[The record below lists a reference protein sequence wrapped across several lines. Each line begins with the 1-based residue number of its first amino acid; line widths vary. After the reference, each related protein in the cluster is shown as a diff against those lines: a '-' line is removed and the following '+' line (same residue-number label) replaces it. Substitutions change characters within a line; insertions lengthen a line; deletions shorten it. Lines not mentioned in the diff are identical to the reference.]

1 MILFFKTPQQSVI
14 ATEVNHTLSEQETQE
29 LCWLYGGATLLEGDS
44 LDGFFVGP
52 RREMVTPWSTNAV
65 EITQNMGLSGIKRI
79 EEYFPVDNKDADHD
93 PMLQRMY
100 DGLDQDIFT
109 INIKPEPI
117 KHVENLEEYNEQE
130 GLALSPEEI
139 EYLHGLEKQN
149 GRPLTDSEIFG
160 FAQINSEH
168 CRHKIFGGTF
178 IIDGKEMESSLFA
191 MIKKTTQENPN
202 KILSAYKDNVAFAQG
217 PVVEQFAPKDQS
229 TSDWFQVKDIESVI
243 SLKAETHNFPT
254 TVEPFN
260 GAATGTGGEI
270 RDRMGGGVGSWP
282 IAGTAVYMTAY
293 PRLKEAPAPN
303 PSPSGAGKSLRDWE
317 DILPVRQWLYQ
328 TPEQILIKASNGA
341 SDFGN
346 KFGQPLIC
354 GSVLTFEHQE
364 GSGSATAQPTK
375 YAYDKVIMLA
385 GGVGYGTKR
394 DCLKKEPQKGNKVV
408 VVGGDNYRIGLGG
421 GSVSSVD
428 TGRYSN
434 GIELNAVQ
442 RANPEMQKRAYNLVR
457 ALCEEEVN
465 PVVSI
470 HDHGSAGHL
479 NCLSELVEECGG
491 EIDMT
496 KLPIGDQTL
505 SSKEIIA
512 NESQERMGLLIDE
525 KHIEHVRKIAERE
538 RAPLYVVG
546 ETTGDAHFSFKQGD
560 GVKPFDLDVAQ
571 MFGHSPKTIMRD
583 NTVERHYADV
593 TYSQD
598 KIEEYL
604 ERVLQ
609 LEAVACKDWLTNKV
623 DRSVTGKIARQ
634 QCQGEIQLPLSDC
647 GVVALDYRGIKGIA
661 TALGH
666 APQAGL
672 ASPKAG
678 SVLSVAEALTNI
690 VWAPLSEGL
699 DSISLSANWMWPCRS
714 QEGEDARLYSAV
726 KALSDFC
733 CDLHI
738 NVPTGKDSLSL
749 SQQYPNGE
757 KIISPGTVI
766 VSAGGEVS
774 DIKKVVS
781 PVVKNDRHCSLYH
794 IDFSFDEQRLGGSA
808 FAQSLGKVGDDVPTV
823 KNPEY
828 FADAFNAIQEM
839 IQRGWIVAGHDISAG
854 GLITTLLEMCFANTR
869 GGMHINLHDLCGA
882 SRLNDKGQMTNDKGC
897 DIVKV
902 LFAENPGV
910 VIEVSDE
917 HKFEF
922 KEFME
927 EQGIGYAKIGY
938 PVEDSRSIVV
948 VCPQNGGN
956 AAAQPTELTFDID
969 HLRDVW
975 YKTSYL
981 LDRKQSFNGKAKERF
996 ENYKQQPLEMKFP
1009 RGFTGRL
1016 SQYGTVKNGR
1026 IEELKNGSTST
1037 LQSFNSS
1044 ILRPK
1049 AAIIREKGTNGER
1062 EMAYS
1067 MYLAGFD
1074 VKDVMMTDLISGR
1087 ETLEDINF
1095 IVFCG
1100 GFSNSDVLGSAK
1112 GWAGAFLFN
1121 PKAKEA
1127 LDKFYARKDT
1137 LSLGICNGCQLMV
1150 ELGLT
1155 EAPLSAP
1162 EGDTIVSAD
1171 KTNEAPSGAVGGAIR
1186 MLHNDSHKFE
1196 SEFITLQ
1203 IPQNDSVMFGSLSG
1217 SKLGLWVA
1225 HGEGKFS
1232 LPEAESAYNVVAK
1245 YNYHGYPANP
1255 NGSDYDVAGIC
1266 SADGRHLC
1274 MMPHL
1279 ERAIFPWQNAWY
1291 PANRRNDEVTPWI
1304 EAFVNARKW
1313 IEKCTMHNA

>member
-1 MILFFKTPQQSVI
+1 MILFFKTPQNSVI
-14 ATEVNHTLSEQETQE
+14 ATETSRQLTQDEIKE
-29 LCWLYGGATLLEGDS
+29 LCWLYGEAELVNVDKME
-44 LDGFFVGP
+44 GFFIGP

-65 EITQNMGLSGIKRI
+65 EITQNMGISDIKRI
-79 EEYFPVDNKDADHD
+79 EEYFPVASEDADHD

-100 DGLDQDIFT
+100 KGIDQTIFT

-117 KHVENLEEYNEQE
+117 KYVDNLEEYNEQE

-139 EYLHGLEKQN
+139 EYLHGIEKQN

-217 PVVEQFAPKDQS
+217 PIVEQFAPKDQS
-229 TSDWFQVKDIESVI
+229 TSDYFQVKDIESVI

-293 PRLKEAPAPN
+293 PRLHDDN
-303 PSPSGAGKSLRDWE
+303 GAARDWE

-328 TPEQILIKASNGA
+328 TPQQILTKASNGA

-364 GSGSATAQPTK
+364 GKEK

-394 DCLKKEPQKGNKVV
+394 DCLKKEPQPGNKVV

-457 ALCEEEVN
+457 ALCEEDVN

-571 MFGHSPKTIMRD
+571 MFGHSPKTIMKD
-583 NTVERHYADV
+583 NTVERHYANV

-598 KIEEYL
+598 KINEYL
-604 ERVLQ
+604 DRVLQ

-647 GVVALDYRGIKGIA
+647 GVVALDYRGVKGIA

-672 ASPKAG
+672 ADPAAG

-699 DSISLSANWMWPCRS
+699 DSVSLSANWMWPCRS
-714 QEGEDARLYSAV
+714 QEGEDARLYAGV

-781 PVVKNDRHCSLYH
+781 PVLINDKNASIYH

-823 KNPEY
+823 KNAEY
-828 FADAFNAIQEM
+828 FADAFNAIQQLIEK
-839 IQRGWIVAGHDISAG
+839 GWIMAGHDISAG
-854 GLITTLLEMCFANTR
+854 GLITTLLEMCFANTK
-869 GGMHINLHDLCGA
+869 GGMHINLHDICKDG
-882 SRLNDKGQMTNDKGC
+882 DV
-897 DIVKV
+897 VKA

-917 HKFEF
+917 HKQEF
-922 KEFME
+922 KDFME
-927 EQGIGYAKIGY
+927 EMGVGFAKIGY
-938 PVEDSRSIVV
+938 PVENSRSIVV
-948 VCPQNGGN
+948 KAGD
-956 AAAQPTELTFDID
+956 EEKTFDID
-969 HLRDVW
+969 ALRDVW

-996 ENYKQQPLEMKFP
+996 ENYKQQPLEMKFNKD
-1009 RGFTGRL
+1009 FTGKL
-1016 SQYGTVKNGR
+1016 AQYGLNPRRSVGCCGTA
-1026 IEELKNGSTST
+1026 TDT
-1037 LQSFNSS
+1037 T
-1044 ILRPK
+1044 PK

-1062 EMAYS
+1062 EMAYCL
-1067 MYLAGFD
+1067 YLAGFD
-1074 VKDVMMTDLISGR
+1074 VKDVMMTDLITGR
-1087 ETLEDINF
+1087 ETLEDINM

-1155 EAPLSAP
+1155 
-1162 EGDTIVSAD
+1162 
-1171 KTNEAPSGAVGGAIR
+1171 GAKGAK

-1196 SEFITLQ
+1196 SEFISLA
-1203 IPQNDSVMFGSLSG
+1203 IPQNNSVMFGSLSG
-1217 SKLGLWVA
+1217 NKLGLWVA

-1232 LPEAESAYNVVAK
+1232 LPEDESAYNVIAK

-1266 SADGRHLC
+1266 SEDGRHLC

-1279 ERAIFPWQNAWY
+1279 ERAVFPWQNAWY
-1291 PANRRNDEVTPWI
+1291 PLNRRQDEVTPWI

-1313 IEKCTMHNA
+1313 VEQQ

>member
-1 MILFFKTPQQSVI
+1 MILFFKTQNEHVI
-14 ATEVNHTLSEQETQE
+14 ATEINHQPNQQEIDELS
-29 LCWLYGGATLLEGDS
+29 WLYGDATLMAEQALQ
-44 LDGFFVGP
+44 GFYVGP
-52 RREMVTPWSTNAV
+52 RREMITPWSTNAV
-65 EITQNMGLSGIKRI
+65 EITQNMNLSGISRI
-79 EEYFPVDNKDADHD
+79 EEFFPVASADADHD

-100 DGLDQDIFT
+100 EGIDQNVFT
-109 INIKPEPI
+109 VNHEPEPI
-117 KHVENLEEYNEQE
+117 KYVDNLEEYNEQE

-139 EYLHGLEKQN
+139 EYLHKIEKQN

-191 MIKKTTQENPN
+191 MIKKTTKENPG

-217 PVVEQFAPKDQS
+217 PVIEQFAPKDQS
-229 TSDWFQVKDIESVI
+229 TADYFQIEDIESVI

-282 IAGTAVYMTAY
+282 IAGTAVYMTSY
-293 PRLKEAPAPN
+293 PRLTDDE
-303 PSPSGAGKSLRDWE
+303 GKTIAERDWE
-317 DILPVRQWLYQ
+317 DLLPVRQWLYQ

-346 KFGQPLIC
+346 KFGQPLIT
-354 GSVLTFEHQE
+354 GSVLTFEHGGDGQRL
-364 GSGSATAQPTK
+364 G
-375 YAYDKVIMLA
+375 YDKVIMLA
-385 GGVGYGTKR
+385 GGVGYGKKR
-394 DCLKKEPQKGNKVV
+394 DCLKGEPQKGNKVV

-457 ALCEEEVN
+457 ALVEEDNN

-479 NCLSELVEECGG
+479 NCLSELVEDCGG

-496 KLPIGDQTL
+496 RLPIGDKTL
-505 SSKEIIA
+505 SAKEIIA

-525 KHIEHVRKIAERE
+525 KHLEHVQRIAERE

-546 ETTGDAHFSFKQGD
+546 ETTGDAHFSFVQGD
-560 GVKPFDLDVAQ
+560 GKKPFDLDVAQ
-571 MFGHSPKTIMRD
+571 MFGHSPKTVMQD
-583 NTVERHYADV
+583 ETVVRHYEDV

-598 KIEEYL
+598 KIDEYL
-604 ERVLQ
+604 QRVLQ

-647 GVVALDYRGIKGIA
+647 GVVALDYRGRKGIA

-672 ASPKAG
+672 ANPSAG

-690 VWAPLSEGL
+690 VWAPLADGMESL
-699 DSISLSANWMWPCRS
+699 SLSANWMWPCRS
-714 QEGEDARLYSAV
+714 QKGEDARLYQAV
-726 KALSDFC
+726 EALSDFC
-733 CDLHI
+733 CALHI

-749 SQQYPNGE
+749 SQQYPNGD

-774 DIKKVVS
+774 DVRKVVS
-781 PVVKNDRHCSLYH
+781 PVMVNDKNSSLYH
-794 IDFSFDEQRLGGSA
+794 IDFSFDTQRLGGSA

-823 KNPEY
+823 SNAEY
-828 FADAFNAIQEM
+828 FADCFEAVQEL
-839 IQRGWIVAGHDISAG
+839 INRGWIMAGHDISAG
-854 GLITTLLEMCFANTR
+854 GLITTLLEMTFANTH
-869 GGMHINLHDLCGA
+869 GGMQVNLHDIA
-882 SRLNDKGQMTNDKGC
+882 DD
-897 DIVKV
+897 DIVKL

-910 VIEVSDE
+910 VIQVSDE
-917 HKFEF
+917 HKQELRAFLEDA
-922 KEFME
+922 
-927 EQGIGYAKIGY
+927 GIGYAKIGY
-938 PVEDSRSIVV
+938 PPPDSRTIVIKKDDY
-948 VCPQNGGN
+948 QH
-956 AAAQPTELTFDID
+956 TFDID
-969 HLRDVW
+969 ALRDTW

-981 LDRKQSFNGKAKERF
+981 LDRKQSMNGMARERRD
-996 ENYKQQPLEMKFP
+996 NYKHQPIVMKFNDD
-1009 RGFTGRL
+1009 FTGTL
-1016 SQYGTVKNGR
+1016 AQYGISADRRKPSG
-1026 IEELKNGSTST
+1026 I
-1037 LQSFNSS
+1037 
-1044 ILRPK
+1044 K

-1067 MYLAGFD
+1067 LYLAGFD

-1087 ETLEDINF
+1087 ETLEDISM

-1127 LDKFYARKDT
+1127 LDKFYAREDT

-1150 ELGLT
+1150 ELNLIN
-1155 EAPLSAP
+1155 P
-1162 EGDTIVSAD
+1162 EHEQRAHL
-1171 KTNEAPSGAVGGAIR
+1171 
-1186 MLHNDSHKFE
+1186 LHNVSHKFE
-1196 SEFITLQ
+1196 SAFLGLD
-1203 IPQNDSVMFGSLSG
+1203 IPQNNSVMFGSLSG
-1217 SKLGLWVA
+1217 DKLGIWVA
-1225 HGEGKFS
+1225 HGEGRFS
-1232 LPEAESAYNVVAK
+1232 LPEGESAYNVVAK
-1245 YNYHGYPANP
+1245 YSYAQYPGNP
-1255 NGSDYDVAGIC
+1255 NGSDYNVAGIC
-1266 SADGRHLC
+1266 SADGRHLA

-1279 ERAIFPWQNAWY
+1279 ERAIFPWQQAYY
-1291 PANRRNDEVTPWI
+1291 PADRRGDEVTPWI

-1313 IEKCTMHNA
+1313 IENKR

>member
-1 MILFFKTPQQSVI
+1 MILFFKTQNEHVI
-14 ATEVNHTLSEQETQE
+14 ATEINHQPNQQEIDELS
-29 LCWLYGGATLLEGDS
+29 WLYGDATLMAEQALQ
-44 LDGFFVGP
+44 GFYVGP
-52 RREMVTPWSTNAV
+52 RREMITPWSTNAV
-65 EITQNMGLSGIKRI
+65 EITQNMNLSGISRI
-79 EEYFPVDNKDADHD
+79 EEFFPVASADADHD

-100 DGLDQDIFT
+100 EGIDQNVFT
-109 INIKPEPI
+109 VNHEPEPI
-117 KHVENLEEYNEQE
+117 KYVDNLEEYNEQE

-139 EYLHGLEKQN
+139 EYLHKIEKQN

-191 MIKKTTQENPN
+191 MIKKTTKENPG

-217 PVVEQFAPKDQS
+217 PVIEQFAPKDQS
-229 TSDWFQVKDIESVI
+229 TADYFQVEDIESVI

-282 IAGTAVYMTAY
+282 IAGTAVYMTSY
-293 PRLKEAPAPN
+293 PRLTDDE
-303 PSPSGAGKSLRDWE
+303 GKTIAERDWE
-317 DILPVRQWLYQ
+317 DLLPVRQWLYQ

-346 KFGQPLIC
+346 KFGQPLIT
-354 GSVLTFEHQE
+354 GSVLTFEHGGDGQRL
-364 GSGSATAQPTK
+364 G
-375 YAYDKVIMLA
+375 YDKVIMLA
-385 GGVGYGTKR
+385 GGVGYGKKR
-394 DCLKKEPQKGNKVV
+394 DCLKGEPQKGNKVV

-457 ALCEEEVN
+457 ALVEEDNN

-479 NCLSELVEECGG
+479 NCLSELVEDCGG

-496 KLPIGDQTL
+496 RLPIGDKTL
-505 SSKEIIA
+505 SAKEIIA

-525 KHIEHVRKIAERE
+525 KHLEHVQRIAERE

-546 ETTGDAHFSFKQGD
+546 ETTGDAHFSFVQGD
-560 GVKPFDLDVAQ
+560 GKKPFDLDVAQ
-571 MFGHSPKTIMRD
+571 MFGHSPKTVMQD
-583 NTVERHYADV
+583 ETVVRHYEDV

-598 KIEEYL
+598 KIDEYL
-604 ERVLQ
+604 QRVLQ

-647 GVVALDYRGIKGIA
+647 GVVALDYRGRKGIA

-672 ASPKAG
+672 ANPSAG

-690 VWAPLSEGL
+690 VWAPLADGMESL
-699 DSISLSANWMWPCRS
+699 SLSANWMWPCRS
-714 QEGEDARLYSAV
+714 QKGEDARLYQAV
-726 KALSDFC
+726 EALSDFC
-733 CDLHI
+733 CALHI

-749 SQQYPNGE
+749 SQQYPNGD

-774 DIKKVVS
+774 DVRKVVS
-781 PVVKNDRHCSLYH
+781 PVMVNDKNSSLYH
-794 IDFSFDEQRLGGSA
+794 IDFSFDTQRLGGSA

-823 KNPEY
+823 ANAEY
-828 FADAFNAIQEM
+828 FADCFEAVQEL
-839 IQRGWIVAGHDISAG
+839 INRGWIMAGHDISAG
-854 GLITTLLEMCFANTR
+854 GLITTLLEMTFANTH
-869 GGMHINLHDLCGA
+869 GGMHVNLHDIA
-882 SRLNDKGQMTNDKGC
+882 DD
-897 DIVKV
+897 DIVKL

-910 VIEVSDE
+910 VIQVSDE
-917 HKFEF
+917 HKQELRAFLEDA
-922 KEFME
+922 
-927 EQGIGYAKIGY
+927 GIGYAKIGY
-938 PVEDSRSIVV
+938 PTPDSRTIVIKKDDY
-948 VCPQNGGN
+948 QH
-956 AAAQPTELTFDID
+956 TFDID
-969 HLRDVW
+969 ALRDTW

-981 LDRKQSFNGKAKERF
+981 LDRKQSMNGMARERRD
-996 ENYKQQPLEMKFP
+996 NYKHQPIVMKFNDD
-1009 RGFTGRL
+1009 FTGTL
-1016 SQYGTVKNGR
+1016 AQYGISADRRKPSG
-1026 IEELKNGSTST
+1026 I
-1037 LQSFNSS
+1037 
-1044 ILRPK
+1044 K

-1067 MYLAGFD
+1067 LYLAGFD

-1087 ETLEDINF
+1087 ETLEDISM

-1127 LDKFYARKDT
+1127 LDKFYAREDS

-1150 ELGLT
+1150 ELNLIN
-1155 EAPLSAP
+1155 P
-1162 EGDTIVSAD
+1162 EHEQRAHL
-1171 KTNEAPSGAVGGAIR
+1171 
-1186 MLHNDSHKFE
+1186 LHNVSHKFE
-1196 SEFITLQ
+1196 SAFLGLD
-1203 IPQNDSVMFGSLSG
+1203 IPQNNSVMFGSLSG
-1217 SKLGLWVA
+1217 DKLGIWVA
-1225 HGEGKFS
+1225 HGEGRFS
-1232 LPEAESAYNVVAK
+1232 LPEGESAYNVVAK
-1245 YNYHGYPANP
+1245 YSYAQYPGNP
-1255 NGSDYDVAGIC
+1255 NGSDYNVAGIC
-1266 SADGRHLC
+1266 SADGRHLA

-1279 ERAIFPWQNAWY
+1279 ERAIFPWQQAYY
-1291 PANRRNDEVTPWI
+1291 PADRRGDEVTPWI

-1313 IEKCTMHNA
+1313 IENKR

>member
-1 MILFFKTPQQSVI
+1 MILFFKTQNEHVI
-14 ATEVNHTLSEQETQE
+14 ATEINHQPNQQEIDELS
-29 LCWLYGGATLLEGDS
+29 WLYGDATLMAEQALQ
-44 LDGFFVGP
+44 GFYVGP
-52 RREMVTPWSTNAV
+52 RREMITPWSTNAV
-65 EITQNMGLSGIKRI
+65 EITQNMNLSGISRI
-79 EEYFPVDNKDADHD
+79 EEFFPVASADADHD

-100 DGLDQDIFT
+100 EGIDQNVFT
-109 INIKPEPI
+109 VNHKPEPI
-117 KHVENLEEYNEQE
+117 KYVDNLEEYNEQE

-139 EYLHGLEKQN
+139 EYLHKIEKQN

-191 MIKKTTQENPN
+191 MIKKTTKENPG

-217 PVVEQFAPKDQS
+217 PVIEQFAPKDQS
-229 TSDWFQVKDIESVI
+229 TADYFQVEDIESVI

-282 IAGTAVYMTAY
+282 IAGTAVYMTSY
-293 PRLKEAPAPN
+293 PRLTDDE
-303 PSPSGAGKSLRDWE
+303 GKTIAERDWE
-317 DILPVRQWLYQ
+317 DLLPVRQWLYQ

-346 KFGQPLIC
+346 KFGQPLIT
-354 GSVLTFEHQE
+354 GSVLTFEHGGDGQRL
-364 GSGSATAQPTK
+364 G
-375 YAYDKVIMLA
+375 YDKVIMLA
-385 GGVGYGTKR
+385 GGVGYGKKR
-394 DCLKKEPQKGNKVV
+394 DCLKGEPQKGNKVV

-457 ALCEEEVN
+457 ALVEEDNN

-479 NCLSELVEECGG
+479 NCLSELVEDCGG

-496 KLPIGDQTL
+496 RLPIGDKTL
-505 SSKEIIA
+505 SAKEIIA

-525 KHIEHVRKIAERE
+525 KHLEHVQRIAERE

-546 ETTGDAHFSFKQGD
+546 ETTGDAHFSFVQGD
-560 GVKPFDLDVAQ
+560 GKKPFDLDVAQ
-571 MFGHSPKTIMRD
+571 MFGHSPKTVMQD
-583 NTVERHYADV
+583 ETVVRHYEDV

-598 KIEEYL
+598 KIDEYL
-604 ERVLQ
+604 QRVLQ

-647 GVVALDYRGIKGIA
+647 GVVALDYRGRKGIA

-672 ASPKAG
+672 ANPSAG

-690 VWAPLSEGL
+690 VWAPLADGMESL
-699 DSISLSANWMWPCRS
+699 SLSANWMWPCRS
-714 QEGEDARLYSAV
+714 QKGEDARLYQAV
-726 KALSDFC
+726 EALSDFC
-733 CDLHI
+733 CALHI

-749 SQQYPNGE
+749 SQQYPNGD

-774 DIKKVVS
+774 DVRKVVS
-781 PVVKNDRHCSLYH
+781 PVMVNDKNSSLYH
-794 IDFSFDEQRLGGSA
+794 IDFSFDTQRLGGSA

-823 KNPEY
+823 ANAEY
-828 FADAFNAIQEM
+828 FADCFEAVQEL
-839 IQRGWIVAGHDISAG
+839 INRGWIMAGHDISAG
-854 GLITTLLEMCFANTR
+854 GLITTLLEMTFANTH
-869 GGMHINLHDLCGA
+869 GGMHVNLHDIA
-882 SRLNDKGQMTNDKGC
+882 DD
-897 DIVKV
+897 DIVKL

-910 VIEVSDE
+910 VIQVSDE
-917 HKFEF
+917 HKQELRAFLEDA
-922 KEFME
+922 
-927 EQGIGYAKIGY
+927 GIGYAKIGY
-938 PVEDSRSIVV
+938 PTPDSRTIVIKKDDY
-948 VCPQNGGN
+948 QH
-956 AAAQPTELTFDID
+956 TFDID
-969 HLRDVW
+969 ALRDTW

-981 LDRKQSFNGKAKERF
+981 LDRKQSMNGMARERRD
-996 ENYKQQPLEMKFP
+996 NYKHQPIVMKFNDD
-1009 RGFTGRL
+1009 FTGTL
-1016 SQYGTVKNGR
+1016 AQYGISADRRKASG
-1026 IEELKNGSTST
+1026 I
-1037 LQSFNSS
+1037 
-1044 ILRPK
+1044 K

-1067 MYLAGFD
+1067 LYLAGFD

-1087 ETLEDINF
+1087 ETLEDISM

-1127 LDKFYARKDT
+1127 LDKFYAREDT

-1150 ELGLT
+1150 ELNLIN
-1155 EAPLSAP
+1155 P
-1162 EGDTIVSAD
+1162 EHEQRAHL
-1171 KTNEAPSGAVGGAIR
+1171 
-1186 MLHNDSHKFE
+1186 LHNVSHKFE
-1196 SEFITLQ
+1196 SAFLGLD
-1203 IPQNDSVMFGSLSG
+1203 IPQNNSVMFGSLSG
-1217 SKLGLWVA
+1217 DKLGIWVA
-1225 HGEGKFS
+1225 HGEGRFS
-1232 LPEAESAYNVVAK
+1232 LPEGESAYNVVAK
-1245 YNYHGYPANP
+1245 YSYAQYPGNP
-1255 NGSDYDVAGIC
+1255 NGSDYNVAGIC
-1266 SADGRHLC
+1266 SADGRHLA

-1279 ERAIFPWQNAWY
+1279 ERAIFPWQQAYY
-1291 PANRRNDEVTPWI
+1291 PADRRGDEVTPWI

-1313 IEKCTMHNA
+1313 IENKR

>member
-1 MILFFKTPQQSVI
+1 MILFFRTPSKSVI
-14 ATEVNHTLSEQETQE
+14 ATQVDHQLNNDEINE
-29 LCWLYGGATLLEGDS
+29 LCWLYGDAVLEKADSLEGY
-44 LDGFFVGP
+44 FVGP
-52 RREMVTPWSTNAV
+52 RREMITPWSTNAV
-65 EITQNMGLSGIKRI
+65 EITQNMNLHGISRI
-79 EEYFPVDNKDADHD
+79 EEYFPVSSKDADHD

-100 DGLDQDIFT
+100 DGIGQDVFT
-109 INIKPEPI
+109 VNHKPEPI
-117 KHVENLEEYNEQE
+117 KHIENLEEYNEQE

-139 EYLHGLEKQN
+139 EYLHKIEKQL
-149 GRPLTDSEIFG
+149 GRPLTDSEVFG

-168 CRHKIFGGTF
+168 CRHKIFGGVF

-191 MIKKTTQENPN
+191 MIKKTTKENPN

-229 TSDWFQVKDIESVI
+229 TSDYFQIKDVESVI

-293 PRLKEAPAPN
+293 PRLKEDELSLEASKVAR
-303 PSPSGAGKSLRDWE
+303 GKDSEKDYTGERDWE
-317 DILPVRQWLYQ
+317 DILPVRNWLYQ
-328 TPEQILIKASNGA
+328 SPEQILIKASNGA

-364 GSGSATAQPTK
+364 PTTTGEADTK

-457 ALCEEEVN
+457 ALCEEDVN

-496 KLPIGDQTL
+496 KLPIGDKTL
-505 SSKEIIA
+505 SAKEIIA

-546 ETTGDAHFSFKQGD
+546 ETTGDAHFSFVQGD

-571 MFGHSPKTIMRD
+571 MFGHSPVTYMKD
-583 NTVERHYADV
+583 VTVEHHYQDA
-593 TYSQD
+593 TYSLND
-598 KIEEYL
+598 IDEYV

-609 LEAVACKDWLTNKV
+609 LESVACKDWLTNKV

-647 GVVALDYRGIKGIA
+647 GVVALDYRGHKGIA

-672 ASPKAG
+672 ANPEAG
-678 SVLSVAEALTNI
+678 SVLSVAESLTNI
-690 VWAPLSEGL
+690 VWAPLADGM
-699 DSISLSANWMWPCRS
+699 DSLSLSANWMWPCRS
-714 QEGEDARLYSAV
+714 QKGEDARLYSAV

-733 CDLHI
+733 CAIHV

-749 SQQYPNGE
+749 TQQYPNGE
-757 KIISPGTVI
+757 KIVSPGTVI
-766 VSAGGEVS
+766 VTSGGEVS
-774 DIKKVVS
+774 DVRKVVS
-781 PVVKNDRHCSLYH
+781 PVLVNDKNSSLYH
-794 IDFSFDEQRLGGSA
+794 IDFSFDEQKLGGSA

-823 KNPEY
+823 VNPEY
-828 FADAFNAIQEM
+828 FVDAFNAVQEM
-839 IQRGWIVAGHDISAG
+839 IKKGWIMAGHDISAG
-854 GLITTLLEMCFANTR
+854 GLITTLLEMCFANKE
-869 GGMHINLHDLCGA
+869 GGIHVNLHDLAG
-882 SRLNDKGQMTNDKGC
+882 DDV
-897 DIVKV
+897 VKM
-902 LFAENPGV
+902 LMAENPGV
-910 VIEVSDE
+910 VVQISDE
-917 HKFEF
+917 HKQEF

-927 EQGIGYAKIGY
+927 EQGVSYAKIGY
-938 PVEDSRSIVV
+938 ATPKDRKIVV
-948 VCPQNGGN
+948 KAGDYGH
-956 AAAQPTELTFDID
+956 EFDID
-969 HLRDVW
+969 KLRDVW

-981 LDRKQSFNGKAKERF
+981 LDRDQSKNGCAAERYK
-996 ENYKQQPLEMKFP
+996 NYKNEPLEMKFNKD
-1009 RGFTGRL
+1009 FTGKL
-1016 SQYGTVKNGR
+1016 SQYGISADRRTPSG
-1026 IEELKNGSTST
+1026 I
-1037 LQSFNSS
+1037 
-1044 ILRPK
+1044 K

-1067 MYLAGFD
+1067 LYLAGFD
-1074 VKDVMMTDLISGR
+1074 VKDVMMTDLVSGR
-1087 ETLEDINF
+1087 ETLEDVNM

-1127 LDKFYARKDT
+1127 LDKFYAREDT

-1150 ELGLT
+1150 ELNLIN
-1155 EAPLSAP
+1155 P
-1162 EGDTIVSAD
+1162 EHKQRA
-1171 KTNEAPSGAVGGAIR
+1171 R

-1196 SEFITLQ
+1196 SNFLGLT
-1203 IPQNDSVMFGSLSG
+1203 IPKNNSVMFGSLSG
-1217 SKLGLWVA
+1217 NKLGIWVA

-1232 LPEAESAYNVVAK
+1232 LPEAESEYNVIAK
-1245 YNYHGYPANP
+1245 YSYAGYPGNP
-1255 NGSDYDVAGIC
+1255 NGSDYNVAGIC
-1266 SADGRHLC
+1266 SNDGRHLA

-1291 PANRRNDEVTPWI
+1291 PADRRNDDVTPWI

-1313 IEKCTMHNA
+1313 IEEKTK

>member
-1 MILFFKTPQQSVI
+1 MILFFRTSQKSII
-14 ATEVNHTLSEQETQE
+14 ATQVDHQLNQDEINE
-29 LCWLYGGATLLEGDS
+29 LCWLYGNAAVEQAEKLE
-44 LDGFFVGP
+44 GFFVGP
-52 RREMVTPWSTNAV
+52 RREMITPWSTNAV
-65 EITQNMGLSGIKRI
+65 EITQNMGLKGIQRI
-79 EEYFPVDNKDADHD
+79 EEYFPVGSKDAEHD
-93 PMLQRMY
+93 EMLQRMY
-100 DGLDQDIFT
+100 DGLNQDIFT
-109 INIKPEPI
+109 VNIQPEPI
-117 KHVENLEEYNEQE
+117 KHIENLEEYNEQE
-130 GLALSPEEI
+130 GLALSPEEM
-139 EYLHGLEKQN
+139 EYLHKIEKQN

-178 IIDGKEMESSLFA
+178 IIDGQEMESSLFQ

-217 PVVEQFAPKDQS
+217 PVVEQFAPADQS
-229 TSDWFQVKDIESVI
+229 TSDYFRVKDIESVI

-270 RDRMGGGVGSWP
+270 RDRMGGGTGSWP

-293 PRLKEAPAPN
+293 PRLKEDATAEQ
-303 PSPSGAGKSLRDWE
+303 SVITRDWE

-364 GSGSATAQPTK
+364 GDNSQDEASATK

-457 ALCEEEVN
+457 ALCEEDNN

-491 EIDMT
+491 EIDMSQ
-496 KLPIGDQTL
+496 LPIGDKTL
-505 SSKEIIA
+505 SAKEIIA

-525 KHIEHVRKIAERE
+525 KHIEHVRRIAERE

-546 ETTGDAHFSFKQGD
+546 ETTGDAHFSFKQAD

-583 NTVERHYADV
+583 ETVERHYAPV
-593 TYSQD
+593 QYTVSAEKLNQ
-598 KIEEYL
+598 YL

-647 GVVALDYRGIKGIA
+647 GVVALDYRGKKGIA

-672 ASPKAG
+672 ASPAAG

-690 VWAPLSEGL
+690 VWAPLTEGL
-699 DSISLSANWMWPCRS
+699 GSISLSANWMWPCRS
-714 QEGEDARLYSAV
+714 QKGEDARLYEGV

-733 CDLHI
+733 CNLHI

-781 PVVKNDRHCSLYH
+781 PVVVNDKNSSLYH
-794 IDFSFDEQRLGGSA
+794 IDFSFDQQRLGGSA

-823 KNPEY
+823 QNAEY
-828 FADAFNAIQEM
+828 FADCFNAIQEL
-839 IQRGWIVAGHDISAG
+839 IEKGWIMAGHDISAG

-869 GGMHINLHDLCGA
+869 GGMHINLHNICADGDA
-882 SRLNDKGQMTNDKGC
+882 
-897 DIVKV
+897 VKA

-910 VIEVSDE
+910 VIQVSDKL
-917 HKFEF
+917 KFDLFDYLEDH
-922 KEFME
+922 
-927 EQGIGYAKIGY
+927 GIGYAKIGY
-938 PVEDSRSIVV
+938 PMENQRELIVK
-948 VCPQNGGN
+948 NGD
-956 AAAQPTELTFDID
+956 EEYCFDID

-1009 RGFTGRL
+1009 KDFTGRL
-1016 SQYGTVKNGR
+1016 AQYR
-1026 IEELKNGSTST
+1026 LKWRHDDDNR
-1037 LQSFNSS
+1037 
-1044 ILRPK
+1044 RPK

-1067 MYLAGFD
+1067 LYLAGFD

-1087 ETLEDINF
+1087 ETLEEINM

-1112 GWAGAFLFN
+1112 GWAGAFLYN

-1127 LDKFYARKDT
+1127 LDKFYARHDT

-1150 ELGLT
+1150 ELGLLGDGQ
-1155 EAPLSAP
+1155 A
-1162 EGDTIVSAD
+1162 EGDSQRA
-1171 KTNEAPSGAVGGAIR
+1171 K

-1196 SEFITLQ
+1196 SGFISLS

-1217 SKLGLWVA
+1217 SKLGIWVA
-1225 HGEGKFS
+1225 HGEGKFH
-1232 LPEAESAYNVVAK
+1232 LPKAESAYNVIAK
-1245 YNYHGYPANP
+1245 YNYAGYPANP
-1255 NGSDYDVAGIC
+1255 NGSDYNVAGIC
-1266 SADGRHLC
+1266 SADGRHLA

-1291 PANRRNDEVTPWI
+1291 PARHRNDEVTPWL
-1304 EAFVNARKW
+1304 EAFVNARRW
-1313 IEKCTMHNA
+1313 IEGKVGN

>member
-1 MILFFKTPQQSVI
+1 MILFFRTPQQSVI
-14 ATEVNHTLSEQETQE
+14 ATAVDHQLNQDEINE
-29 LCWLYGGATLLEGDS
+29 LCWLYGEAQLVEGES
-44 LDGFFVGP
+44 IDGFFVGP
-52 RREMVTPWSTNAV
+52 RREMITPWSTNAV
-65 EITQNMGLSGIKRI
+65 EITQNMSLHGISRI
-79 EEYFPVDNKDADHD
+79 EEYFPVSSKDADHD

-100 DGLDQDIFT
+100 DGLNQDVFT
-109 INIKPEPI
+109 VNHEPEPI

-139 EYLHGLEKQN
+139 EYLHNVEKQV

-178 IIDGKEMESSLFA
+178 IIDGQEMESSLFQ
-191 MIKKTTQENPN
+191 MIKKTTKENPN

-229 TSDWFQVKDIESVI
+229 TSDFFQVKDIESVI

-260 GAATGTGGEI
+260 GAATGTGGES

-293 PRLKEAPAPN
+293 PRLDDSTTSINGDVK
-303 PSPSGAGKSLRDWE
+303 RDWE
-317 DILPVRQWLYQ
+317 NMLPERKWLYQ

-354 GSVLTFEHQE
+354 GSVLTFEHKE
-364 GSGSATAQPTK
+364 KEEK

-457 ALCEEEVN
+457 ALCEEDVN

-491 EIDMT
+491 EIDMS
-496 KLPIGDQTL
+496 KLPIGDKTL
-505 SSKEIIA
+505 SAKEIIA

-525 KHIEHVRKIAERE
+525 KHIEHVRRIAERE

-546 ETTGDAHFSFKQGD
+546 ETTGDAHFSFVQAD

-583 NTVERHYADV
+583 ETVERTYEDV
-593 TYSQD
+593 AYSEANLD
-598 KIEEYL
+598 EYVS
-604 ERVLQ
+604 RVLQ

-634 QCQGEIQLPLSDC
+634 QCQGQIQLPLSDC
-647 GVVALDYRGIKGIA
+647 GVVALDYRGHKGIA

-672 ASPKAG
+672 ASPEAG
-678 SVLSVAEALTNI
+678 SVLSVAEALTNL
-690 VWAPLSEGL
+690 VWAPMADGMK
-699 DSISLSANWMWPCRS
+699 SISLSANWMWPCRS
-714 QEGEDARLYSAV
+714 QKGEDARLYTAV
-726 KALSDFC
+726 QALSDFC

-766 VSAGGEVS
+766 VSAGGEVD
-774 DIKKVVS
+774 DIRKVVS
-781 PVVKNDRHCSLYH
+781 PVLVNDKNSSLYH
-794 IDFSFDEQRLGGSA
+794 IDFSFDEQHLGGSA
-808 FAQSLGKVGDDVPTV
+808 FAQSLGKVGSDVPTV
-823 KNPEY
+823 KDADY
-828 FADAFNAIQEM
+828 FADCFNAVQEM
-839 IQRGWIVAGHDISAG
+839 IKKGWIMAGHDISAG
-854 GLITTLLEMCFANTR
+854 GLITTLLEMCFANTE
-869 GGMHINLHDLCGA
+869 GGMRINLHDIQG
-882 SRLNDKGQMTNDKGC
+882 DDM
-897 DIVKV
+897 VKA
-902 LFAENPGV
+902 LMAENPGV
-910 VIEVSDE
+910 VVQISDK
-917 HKFEF
+917 HKDEF
-922 KEFME
+922 KKLME
-927 EQGIGYAKIGY
+927 EAGVSYAKIGY
-938 PVEDSRSIVV
+938 PVPGERTIVV
-948 VCPQNGGN
+948 KKGDY
-956 AAAQPTELTFDID
+956 EHIFDID
-969 HLRDVW
+969 ALRDEW
-975 YKTSYL
+975 YKTSWL
-981 LDRKQSFNGKAKERF
+981 LDKKQSMNGCADERF
-996 ENYKQQPLEMKFP
+996 HNYKNQPVEMHFNDHFA
-1009 RGFTGRL
+1009 G
-1016 SQYGTVKNGR
+1016 
-1026 IEELKNGSTST
+1026 T
-1037 LQSFNSS
+1037 LQSYGISADRRTPS
-1044 ILRPK
+1044 GVK

-1067 MYLAGFD
+1067 LYLAGFD
-1074 VKDVMMTDLISGR
+1074 VKDVMMTDLITGR
-1087 ETLEDINF
+1087 ETLEDVNM

-1127 LDKFYARKDT
+1127 LDKFYAREDT

-1150 ELGLT
+1150 ELGLIN
-1155 EAPLSAP
+1155 P
-1162 EGDTIVSAD
+1162 EH
-1171 KTNEAPSGAVGGAIR
+1171 TNRAK
-1186 MLHNDSHKFE
+1186 MLHNTSHKFE
-1196 SEFITLQ
+1196 STFLSLQ
-1203 IPQNDSVMFGSLSG
+1203 IPENNSVMLSSLSG
-1217 SKLGLWVA
+1217 NKLGIWVA

-1232 LPEAESAYNVVAK
+1232 LPEEESKYNVVAK
-1245 YNYHGYPANP
+1245 YNYAAYPGNP
-1255 NGSDYDVAGIC
+1255 NGSDYNVAGIC
-1266 SADGRHLC
+1266 SKDGRHLA
-1274 MMPHL
+1274 MMPHI

-1291 PANRRNDEVTPWI
+1291 PLDRRADEVTPWI

-1313 IEKCTMHNA
+1313 VEEKMK